1 MKKRILYSLLIV
13 LSYEIIYS
21 CSKDN
26 SSSDNNNNVVIY
38 KVPVYI
44 AAEYVALAFG
54 NTTGGINYHLENG
67 ATFTAKG
74 RNSFDSTINFKDST
88 LGVKSQYLMDYSFLR
103 PVTSPPKTTLGFS
116 SNGAFAT
123 KSMQSQDSHNGNNWS
138 YTTLDQPQYTVKG
151 TGGIT
156 GDQYAVPDKV
166 AFTSII
172 HYTLNNVMM
181 DANTH
186 KAVSGSISITI
197 GGNGP
202 ANISYSYSGSLT
214 FLGDRKATLLLGGST
229 FPVDFDSKATLKK

>member
-13 LSYEIIYS
+13 LSYGIIYS

-26 SSSDNNNNVVIY
+26 SSSDNNNVVVY
-38 KVPVYI
+38 KVPVYM
-44 AAEYVALAFG
+44 AAEYVGLAFS
-54 NTTGGINYHLENG
+54 NVTGGINFDLENG

-88 LGVKSQYLMDYSFLR
+88 LGVKSQYLMDYSFIR

-123 KSMQSQDSHNGNNWS
+123 ISMQSMDSHNGNNWS
-138 YTTLDQPQYTVKG
+138 YTTLDQPQYTVNG
-151 TGGIT
+151 TGTVSGN
-156 GDQYAVPDKV
+156 QYAVPDKV
-166 AFTSII
+166 SFSSII

-181 DANTH
+181 DATTH

-202 ANISYSYSGSLT
+202 ANVSYSYSGSLT
-214 FLGDRKATLLLGGST
+214 FLGDRKATLLLSGST
-229 FPVDFDSKATLKK
+229 FPVDFNKKAK